1 MTFRYVFQELRHH
14 HHRTAV
20 NILGIALGIALFVAM
35 NALGSAYQEAI
46 RLPMKNVGAD
56 VVAQKAEK
64 RLENSPLTNTAMQGI
79 RLPFANQILSAADLL
94 TINEL
99 PEVSATATSLL
110 LWEFAPDGFKTIM
123 GMNPAQPGLGPVKV
137 KDWVVEGRFLEQEG
151 EVILEKHFAK
161 FKSAKLHDSILIAN
175 RPFKVVGLLSIK
187 EGAQIAAANSY
198 ISIYDARSLLGS
210 DPNAV
215 NIVYLRLKDPSLQ
228 SLVKSKIEKS
238 APGITVVSSDSSLEV
253 MGGISKISGQ
263 FAVIL
268 SWMALVGAI
277 LLIIRSMIANLVTR
291 ANQIGILK
299 AVGWTSKNVH
309 CQIMGEALLQSL
321 AGGALGLIFGYSA
334 AFLLSNA
341 QISLAGPA
349 QMNQLP
355 SMARNAATAT
365 SNSVTLPVQ
374 VSAELIFTALLIAL
388 LSGLIA
394 SYLMGKRTDRMKP
407 ADIMREL

>member
-20 NILGIALGIALFVAM
+20 NILGIAVGIAFFVAM
-35 NALGSAYQEAI
+35 NALGSAYQEAL
-46 RLPMKNVGAD
+46 RLPLKNVGAD
-56 VVAQKAEK
+56 VVVQKAQK
-64 RLENSPLTNTAMQGI
+64 RPENSPLTNTAMQGI
-79 RLPFANQILSAADLL
+79 RLPFANQLLSATEQDA
-94 TINEL
+94 INDL
-99 PEVSATATSLL
+99 PEVSDKAASLL
-110 LWEFAPDGFKTIM
+110 LWEFAPDGFKTMM
-123 GMNPAQPGLGPVKV
+123 GLNPAQPGLGPVKV
-137 KDWVVEGRFLEQEG
+137 KDWIVEGRFLEQNG
-151 EVILEKHFAK
+151 EIILEKHFAR
-161 FKSAKLHDSILIAN
+161 FKNAKLNDSILIAN
-175 RPFKVVGLLSIK
+175 KPFKVVGLLSIK

-198 ISIYDARSLLGS
+198 ISIDDAGALLGS
-210 DPNAV
+210 NPNEV

-228 SLVKSKIEKS
+228 SIVKSKIEKS
-238 APGITVVSSDSSLEV
+238 ASGITVVSADSSLEV

-268 SWMALVGAI
+268 SWMALAGAI
-277 LLIIRSMIANLVTR
+277 LLIVRSMIANLATR

-309 CQIMGEALLQSL
+309 CQIMAEALLQSL
-321 AGGALGLIFGYSA
+321 TGGALGLIFGYSA

-341 QISLAGPA
+341 QISLATPA
-349 QMNQLP
+349 QINQLP
-355 SMARNAATAT
+355 SMARNSAAAT

-374 VSAELIFTALLIAL
+374 ISAELIFTALLIAIF
-388 LSGLIA
+388 SGLLA

>member
-20 NILGIALGIALFVAM
+20 NILGIAVGIAFFVAM
-35 NALGSAYQEAI
+35 NALGSAYQEAL
-46 RLPMKNVGAD
+46 RLPLKNVGAD
-56 VVAQKAEK
+56 VVVQKAEK
-64 RLENSPLTNTAMQGI
+64 RPENSPLTNTAMQGI
-79 RLPFANQILSAADLL
+79 RLPFANQLLSATERDA
-94 TINEL
+94 INDL
-99 PEVSATATSLL
+99 PEVSDKAASLL
-110 LWEFAPDGFKTIM
+110 LWEFAPDGFKTMM
-123 GMNPAQPGLGPVKV
+123 GLNPAQPGLGPVKV
-137 KDWVVEGRFLEQEG
+137 KDWIVEGRFLEQNG
-151 EVILEKHFAK
+151 EIILEKHFAK
-161 FKSAKLHDSILIAN
+161 FKNAKLHDSILIAN
-175 RPFKVVGLLSIK
+175 KPFKVVGLLSIK

-198 ISIYDARSLLGS
+198 ISIDDAGALLGS
-210 DPNAV
+210 NPNEV

-228 SLVKSKIEKS
+228 SIVKSKIEKS
-238 APGITVVSSDSSLEV
+238 ASGITVVSADSSLEV

-268 SWMALVGAI
+268 SWMALAGAI
-277 LLIIRSMIANLVTR
+277 LLIVRSMIANLATR

-309 CQIMGEALLQSL
+309 CQIMAEALLQSL
-321 AGGALGLIFGYSA
+321 TGGALGLIFGYSA

-341 QISLAGPA
+341 QISLATPA
-349 QMNQLP
+349 QINQLP
-355 SMARNAATAT
+355 SMARNSAAAT

-374 VSAELIFTALLIAL
+374 ISAELIFTALLIAIF
-388 LSGLIA
+388 SGLLA